1 LLNILLC
8 FPSLDMFF
16 SFSFWLL
23 PNKIVLIPFSH
34 VKHTHANWDWYFI
47 LFFWD
52 DNIFWD
58 KKKWITMIYQP
69 ILPPTCIVH
78 GRPPP
83 KVSSM
88 FQNKVYSWSKPVRLD
103 LSSTIPMISE
113 GLIWSLERRLIGT
126 FSNTKARLV
135 QLGTENFDDSTWIG
149 TSDIL
154 SPE

>member
-1 LLNILLC
+1 MLC
-8 FPSLDMFF
+8 FSSLDMFF
-16 SFSFWLL
+16 LFLFDYFQTKLFWFPFHMSSTRVQTGIDILYYSFGM
-23 PNKIVLIPFSH
+23 II
-34 VKHTHANWDWYFI
+34 YFEI
-47 LFFWD
+47 
-52 DNIFWD
+52 
-58 KKKWITMIYQP
+58 KKWLTMIYQP

-113 GLIWSLERRLIGT
+113 GLIWSLERRLIGA